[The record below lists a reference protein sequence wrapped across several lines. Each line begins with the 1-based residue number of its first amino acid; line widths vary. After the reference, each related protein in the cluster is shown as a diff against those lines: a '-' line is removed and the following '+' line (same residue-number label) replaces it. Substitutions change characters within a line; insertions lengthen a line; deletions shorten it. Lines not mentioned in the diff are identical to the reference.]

1 MYNRIEVVKFGINLR
16 KLREERKISQQQL
29 ADMADINLSTVL
41 RIENTKTKANIDI
54 LFSISKAL
62 EIPVSQ
68 LFENKEASKVK
79 LRNLN

>member
-1 MYNRIEVVKFGINLR
+1 VYNRIEVVKFGVNLR

-41 RIENTKTKANIDI
+41 RIENAKTKANIDI

-68 LFENKEASKVK
+68 LFEHKETE
-79 LRNLN
+79 

>member
-1 MYNRIEVVKFGINLR
+1 MYNPIEVEKFGINLR

-41 RIENTKTKANIDI
+41 RIENAKTKANIDI

-68 LFENKEASKVK
+68 LFENKEAE
-79 LRNLN
+79 

>member
-41 RIENTKTKANIDI
+41 RIENAKTKANIDI

-68 LFENKEASKVK
+68 LFENKETE
-79 LRNLN
+79 